1 MMTNAAKDLEKF
13 KPFTQKTLPEVEP
26 LAYGHRA
33 CQGCGE
39 VLALRLAMKA
49 LGTDTIVASATG
61 CMEIIT
67 SSFPH
72 TAWRIPWI
80 HAAFENSASVAS
92 GIEAAR
98 KAMVRKGKLP
108 QKRANIVAMGGDGAT
123 GDIGLQ
129 WLSGALERG
138 HDFVYLCFDNEA
150 YMNTGV
156 QRSGCTPYG
165 AMTTTSPPGELSIGQ
180 YTWKKNV
187 PAIAAAHNIP
197 YVATATVAYHLDL
210 MNKVK
215 KAATVQ
221 GPAYVHIFSPCP
233 TGWGSKGDSAI
244 LTSRLAVQTKVF
256 PLYEVID
263 GKTIISKEIKKAKPV
278 EEYLKTQ
285 RRFRHLDKNALG
297 DIQKRVDTEYQAL
310 LEKAKCNA

>member
-1 MMTNAAKDLEKF
+1 MSTNAAKDLKKF
-13 KPFTQKTLPEVEP
+13 KPFTQKTLPKVEP

-49 LGTDTIVASATG
+49 LGNDTIVASATG

-72 TAWRIPWI
+72 TAWRLPWI
-80 HAAFENSASVAS
+80 HVAFENAAAVAT

-98 KAMVRKGKLP
+98 KAMMRKGKLP
-108 QKRANIVAMGGDGAT
+108 NKRISIVAMGGDGAT
-123 GDIGLQ
+123 ADIGIQ
-129 WLSGALERG
+129 ALSGALERG
-138 HDFVYLCFDNEA
+138 HDFTYLCFDNEA

-197 YVATATVAYHLDL
+197 YVATATVAYHIDL

-215 KAATVQ
+215 KASMVK

-233 TGWGSKGDSAI
+233 TGWGSRGDSAI
-244 LTSRLAVQTKVF
+244 MTSRLAVQTNVF

-263 GKTIISKEIKKAKPV
+263 GKTIISKEIKKPKPIA
-278 EEYLKTQ
+278 EYFKTQ
-285 RRFRHLDKNALG
+285 RRFRHLDKNTVSA
-297 DIQKRVDTEYQAL
+297 IQKRVNEEYKAL
-310 LEKAKCNA
+310 LKKAEA